1 MSDWVPVITIDG
13 PGGSGK
19 GTLTRLLAN
28 KLGWGWLDSGAIY
41 RLMAVAVAR
50 SGVDLADTDALVA
63 LAGGL
68 NIAFRDNPE
77 GEPMVLLEGEDVT
90 AELRTESTGAGAS
103 KLAAIPELRAA
114 LLQRQRDFRQPPGL
128 VADGRDM
135 GTVVFPDAPVKLF
148 LTASIEERTRR
159 RYKQLKDQG
168 VETSMDALFREIS
181 ERDERD
187 VNRSVAPLR
196 PADDAKVVDCSSL
209 SIDDMLDCALKLVV
223 EKGLLVA

>member
-41 RLMAVAVAR
+41 RLMSVAVAR